1 MQILDILG
9 ERLFLD
15 YLIVNNFNF
24 TYLNKYIDSNIS
36 SYCDISD
43 IDAKKEYIQL
53 LIDNEMNSENPDQN
67 LIDTYNR
74 SINMLNDLKNN
85 LGI

>member
-15 YLIVNNFNF
+15 YLIVNNFNY
-24 TYLNKYIDSNIS
+24 TYLDKYIDSNIN
-36 SYCDISD
+36 SYCDSSD
-43 IDAKKEYIQL
+43 IDEKKEYIQL
-53 LIDNEMNSENPDQN
+53 LIDNEMNSEKPDQN

-74 SINMLNDLKNN
+74 SINMLNEIKYK

>member
-24 TYLNKYIDSNIS
+24 TYLDKYIDSNIN
-36 SYCDISD
+36 SYCDSSD
-43 IDAKKEYIQL
+43 IDTKKEYIQL

-74 SINMLNDLKNN
+74 SITMLNDLKNN